1 MTAASETS
9 RDSAFWRF
17 SLRFYALPGVAPA
30 CLALQDEA
38 QVDVNLLLFLLFLAD
53 GGRAVTGE
61 DVARLDAE
69 IAPWRTEV
77 VEPLRALRRRLK
89 TGIGDVPPAASEPL
103 RNMVKKVELEAE
115 RLEQGRLEN
124 LALSLGKP
132 ASREA
137 AARANV
143 AAYADYLGPLPAGS
157 RDAVLAAFFGPSP

>member
-1 MTAASETS
+1 MTGASETS

-17 SLRFYALPGVAPA
+17 SLRFYALPEVAPA

-53 GGRAVTGE
+53 GGRAVTRD
-61 DVARLDAE
+61 DVARLDAQ
-69 IAPWRTEV
+69 IAPWRTDV

-89 TGIGDVPPAASEPL
+89 TGIGDVPPPASEGL

-124 LALSLGKP
+124 TAGRLGKP
-132 ASREA
+132 APRA
-137 AARANV
+137 DAARANL
-143 AAYADYLGPLPAGS
+143 AAYADYLGRFPAGP
-157 RDAVLAAFFGPSP
+157 RDVVLAAFSALSP